1 MEHVVHLDCSLV
13 HKVGRVELVVVV
25 QANDPLGNT
34 VHVGLV
40 GHVVGIS
47 TVENLAVF
55 WFKKAITYIR
65 QKGGWMALK
74 NHLGDALA
82 NILLPPL
89 HLSLECIFHH
99 APTNGNVSTRN
110 KDNKGQSWFVA
121 KHLSRL

>member
-1 MEHVVHLDCSLV
+1 MDHVVHLDCSLV

-25 QANDPLGNT
+25 EANDPLGNT

-40 GHVVGIS
+40 RHVVGIS

-55 WFKKAITYIR
+55 GLKRQLLISVKK
-65 QKGGWMALK
+65 GEWMALK

-99 APTNGNVSTRN
+99 APTNGNVSTGN
-110 KDNKGQSWFVA
+110 IKINMANLGLLQNT
-121 KHLSRL
+121 